1 MGTNLAVNFVQS
13 ILFNKI
19 HTARVNQYLES
30 SNLSLNLVPQYD
42 WIKEKSRDNPMGT
55 MVLVEMEGKKYL
67 EATDIL
73 NANVSLQRGA
83 KIVFG
88 RTTWY

>member
-1 MGTNLAVNFVQS
+1 
-13 ILFNKI
+13 
-19 HTARVNQYLES
+19 
-30 SNLSLNLVPQYD
+30 
-42 WIKEKSRDNPMGT
+42 MGT